1 MTIDSRK
8 VFRIYRSLDKSQLQ
22 FVFDKKIENT
32 LSLEDWLK
40 KLKKIAEMDLIGDES
55 RKKSGNLAIV
65 FVLLSAL
72 AVLLSIYK
80 PVLFFFPAGFF
91 ILFIYFLATFIL
103 LRKIDIGNNMRMFI
117 VPVLEDFNRNHTVDK
132 PFYLRM
138 DFSSPI
144 RKDYLARRVDEDHL
158 KPVQVYEHHWMKGKL
173 EFIDGVKISW
183 EIKDV
188 VIKKGLE
195 SMDSSSAVESEGKF
209 QINHILNMH
218 FLAPKTGFIAKNE
231 MMETD
236 DGKYYIVSIHK
247 KDISENLEK
256 GMSYEVFLS
265 SIQEGYNF
273 VDAGNVVNS

>member
-1 MTIDSRK
+1 MTIDSGK
-8 VFRIYRSLDKSQLQ
+8 VFKIYRSLDKSQLQ

-32 LSLEDWLK
+32 LSLEDWLR
-40 KLKKIAEMDLIGDES
+40 KLKKIAEMDKIGDES
-55 RKKSGNLAIV
+55 RKRSGNLAIV
-65 FVLLSAL
+65 FGLLSAITV
-72 AVLLSIYK
+72 VLSLSK
-80 PVLFFFPAGFF
+80 PVFFFFPIGFF
-91 ILFIYFLATFIL
+91 IVFMYFLTAFIL

-117 VPVLEDFNRNHTVDK
+117 VPVLDDFQKNGIVEK

-144 RKDYLARRVDEDHL
+144 RKDYLARKVEEEHL

-173 EFIDGVKISW
+173 EFQDGVKISW

-188 VIKKGLE
+188 VIKKGSE
-195 SMDSSSAVESEGKF
+195 STDNSPGIEGSGKF

-218 FLAPKTGFIAKNE
+218 FLAPKEHFAAKNE

-236 DGKYYIVSIHK
+236 DGKYYIVSIHR
-247 KDISENLEK
+247 KDISENLDQ
-256 GMSYEVFLS
+256 GMSYHVFLS